1 MISLSDMDDI
11 QLTQSQRDALAQVEA
26 SLSLHPEQPALL
38 TGLAGSGKTTCMGFL
53 ARSFAAPLFLAPTN
67 RAALVLRSKLPAG
80 SRVSTV
86 HAACMTPVME
96 THKEQIAHLQ
106 EQIRTSTDDEQPELV
121 RQLRQ
126 AERDNEIVFK
136 YAPGEMGPVSHVIV
150 DEASMLTTEH
160 VHHIRRA
167 FSVGSVVARDGD
179 AGLKRPKRGAQD
191 RNDRVPLLF
200 VGDPGQLPP
209 IISDS
214 EKAQGVKAA
223 LDSLEPTAELTEIL
237 RQAADS
243 RVLKLAHYIRSRP
256 KALRMKQ
263 FAGKVE
269 DGELTIVKRPISG
282 VTKGLLRQFDEI
294 LGEMHN
300 GQSGI
305 ILTRRNDTRRT
316 INRGIRDIRGFDGP
330 ISVIPQAGER
340 LIVVNAPSRG
350 RLERGEV
357 QDPVTG
363 VLIESDNP
371 LYGCTKG
378 TLCEVLRSGLE
389 NDGRGYQWI
398 RLVIRP
404 DGQDETALLSVP
416 AGEFLKTYN
425 EQEGDTWAFA
435 ERGWYELDYGYCTTV
450 HKCQG
455 SEFARVAVFEQAAPW
470 QENAAG
476 FRTKPSAEEHK
487 QWAYTAA
494 TRASKRLLWVAM
506 P

>member
-1 MISLSDMDDI
+1 MDPI
-11 QLTQSQRDALAQVEA
+11 QLTSKQQAALANVTYA
-26 SLSLHPEQPALL
+26 LKATPERPALL

-53 ARSFAAPLFLAPTN
+53 ACSFAAPLFLCPTN

-86 HAACMTPVME
+86 HAACMSPVEE

-106 EQIRTSTDDEQPELV
+106 EQIRTSTDEEQPELV
-121 RQLRQ
+121 HQLRQ

-136 YAPGEMGPVSHVIV
+136 YAPGEVGPVSHVIV

-167 FSVGSVVARDGD
+167 FE
-179 AGLKRPKRGAQD
+179 
-191 RNDRVPLLF
+191 NVPLLF

-209 IISDS
+209 IISDT
-214 EKAQGVKAA
+214 EKAQGVCAA
-223 LDSLEPTAELTEIL
+223 LDTLEPTAVLTEIL

-305 ILTRRNDTRRT
+305 ILTRRNDTRRA

-363 VLIESDNP
+363 TVIVPDNP

-378 TLCEVLRSGLE
+378 TLCEVLRSGLA
-389 NDGRGYQWI
+389 NDGSGYQWI
-398 RLVIRP
+398 RLAIRP
-404 DGQDETALLSVP
+404 DGQDETTGISVP

-470 QENAAG
+470 KENASG

-494 TRASKRLLWVAM
+494 TRASQRLLWVAM

>member
-1 MISLSDMDDI
+1 MDI
-11 QLTQSQRDALAQVEA
+11 QLTQSQRDALALVEA
-26 SLSLHPEQPALL
+26 SLHPERPALL

-53 ARSFAAPLFLAPTN
+53 ATSFAAPLFLAPTN

-106 EQIRTSTDDEQPELV
+106 EQIRTSTDSEQPELV

-136 YAPGEMGPVSHVIV
+136 YAPGDLGPVSHVIV

-160 VHHIRRA
+160 VRHIRSA
-167 FSVGSVVARDGD
+167 FY
-179 AGLKRPKRGAQD
+179 
-191 RNDRVPLLF
+191 RVPLLF

-209 IISDS
+209 IISDA
-214 EKAQGVKAA
+214 EQAQGVCAA
-223 LDSLEPTAELTEIL
+223 LDALEPTAELTQIL

-256 KALRMKQ
+256 KALRMKSW
-263 FAGKVE
+263 AGKVE

-282 VTKGLLRQFDEI
+282 VTKGLLRSFDEI

-300 GQSGI
+300 GSSGI

-316 INRGIRDIRGFDGP
+316 INRGIRDIRGFDGALKHNGSP
-330 ISVIPQAGER
+330 SVIPQAGER

-363 VLIESDNP
+363 VLIEPDNP

-378 TLCEVLRSGLE
+378 TLCEVLDGDLIRS
-389 NDGRGYQWI
+389 DSRGYQWMQ
-398 RLVIRP
+398 LVIRP
-404 DGQDETALLSVP
+404 DGQDETTELSVP

-476 FRTKPSAEEHK
+476 FRTKPSAQEHK

-494 TRASKRLLWVAM
+494 TRASQRLLWVAM

>member
-1 MISLSDMDDI
+1 MVKR
-11 QLTQSQRDALAQVEA
+11 TQQQHDALTLVRA
-26 SLSLHPEQPALL
+26 SLHREKQALL

-53 ARSFAAPLFLAPTN
+53 ATSFAAPLFLAPTN

-96 THKEQIAHLQ
+96 THKEQIERLQ
-106 EQIRTSTDDEQPELV
+106 AQIRTSTDEEQPELV
-121 RQLRQ
+121 HQLRQ
-126 AERDNEIVFK
+126 AERDNEIIFK
-136 YAPGEMGPVSHVIV
+136 YAPGDVGPVSHVIV

-167 FSVGSVVARDGD
+167 FE
-179 AGLKRPKRGAQD
+179 
-191 RNDRVPLLF
+191 NVPLLF

-209 IISDS
+209 IISDA
-214 EKAQGVKAA
+214 EQAQGVKAA
-223 LDSLEPTAELTEIL
+223 LDALEPTAELTEIL

-256 KALRMKQ
+256 KALRMKSW
-263 FAGKVE
+263 AGKVE

-300 GQSGI
+300 GSSGI

-316 INRGIRDIRGFDGP
+316 INRGIRDIRGFMDTAANLDAHEDLPGMET
-330 ISVIPQAGER
+330 IPMKGER
-340 LIVVNAPSRG
+340 LIVVNAPSRR
-350 RLERGEV
+350 RLKDEEAK
-357 QDPVTG
+357 DPITFEAVTK
-363 VLIESDNP
+363 DNP
-371 LYGCTKG
+371 LFNCTKG
-378 TLCEVLRSGLE
+378 TLCEVMANGRYVM
-389 NDGRGYQWI
+389 DTRGYGMI
-398 RLVIRP
+398 EIAIKP
-404 DGQDETALLSVP
+404 DGQDSVVVINIP
-416 AGEFLKTYN
+416 ASEFLKTYN

-476 FRTKPSAEEHK
+476 FRTKPSAQEHK

-494 TRASKRLLWVAM
+494 TRASQRLLWVAM

>member
-1 MISLSDMDDI
+1 MVKR
-11 QLTQSQRDALAQVEA
+11 TQQQHDALTLVRA
-26 SLSLHPEQPALL
+26 SLHREKQALL
-38 TGLAGSGKTTCMGFL
+38 TGLAGTGKTTCMGFL
-53 ARSFAAPLFLAPTN
+53 ATSFAAPLFLAPTN

-96 THKEQIAHLQ
+96 THKEQIEHLQ
-106 EQIRTSTDDEQPELV
+106 AQIRTSTDSEQPELV
-121 RQLRQ
+121 HQLRQ
-126 AERDNEIVFK
+126 AERDNEIIFK
-136 YAPGEMGPVSHVIV
+136 YAPGDVGPVSHVIV

-167 FSVGSVVARDGD
+167 FE
-179 AGLKRPKRGAQD
+179 
-191 RNDRVPLLF
+191 NVPLLF

-209 IISDS
+209 IISDA

-256 KALRMKQ
+256 KALRMKSW
-263 FAGKVE
+263 AGKVE

-316 INRGIRDIRGFDGP
+316 INRGIRDIRGFDG
-330 ISVIPQAGER
+330 IVPQAGER

-357 QDPVTG
+357 QDPVKGTVIVPG
-363 VLIESDNP
+363 NP

-378 TLCEVLRSGLE
+378 TLCEVLDSDVE
-389 NDGRGYQWI
+389 NDGRGYQWMQ
-398 RLVIRP
+398 LVIRP
-404 DGQDETALLSVP
+404 DGQDETVLLSVP

-506 P
+506 S